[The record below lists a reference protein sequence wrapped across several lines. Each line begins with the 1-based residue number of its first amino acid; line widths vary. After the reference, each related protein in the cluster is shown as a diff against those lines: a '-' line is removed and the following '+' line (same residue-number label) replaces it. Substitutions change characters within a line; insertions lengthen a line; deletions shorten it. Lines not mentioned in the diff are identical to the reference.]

1 MKLSNSR
8 SRTIFLILVLILVP
22 VLALSLTAQ
31 AYSQEGNAEN
41 DDEEEYDR
49 EIVVDMHDN
58 YFEPDEIQVE
68 PGEVIAFLVRNEGNL
83 NHTFTVYLPAD
94 EDDDEDYRE
103 EPFINVELAGGEEEV
118 VIAEMPEDESTL
130 YFVCLPHEGI
140 GMDGEIIVTED
151 PEIDEDEED
160 YNDEDEDNNGG
171 Y

>member
-103 EPFINVELAGGEEEV
+103 EPFINVELAGGEEET